1 MTTWTVGADGYAT
14 IQEAIDAAVAGDI
27 IEIADGT
34 YTLTGT
40 LNVNKDVTL
49 IGASEAGVTI
59 DASGLDGYGI
69 HLTADGATLSTF
81 TLLGPE
87 AGSPSG
93 NYGIK
98 ADPNSGSPADRL
110 TDITIEKVTV
120 SGSPRSE
127 IDLNGV
133 DGALLQDITANGGG
147 TAGVGIALTDS
158 ANITLENIST
168 SGNAWGSVAIYP
180 ANRFFDQAAD
190 GITFQGTYSATE
202 TIKIF
207 VEDASNGISGDGN
220 DEVNGTSTGLA
231 DLTLP
236 AAFANNHGYQI
247 KFGDGTD
254 TPTTFYFGAEA
265 DADAF
270 LATLNPG
277 QKASAVY
284 ETPTGDLL
292 VKAGMSIQVAINAA
306 DADDTILLSPDT
318 YAENL
323 TISKAITI
331 LGAQHGVDG
340 ALRAGPESVIE
351 GTSTIALASG
361 AVVIDGVQ
369 INNTSGNTTQFKGIV
384 VTSGADVT
392 IENSRFWSTGPNGNN
407 ADRGIELQSGATGTI
422 LIGDNFFGGVRDA
435 ATDKYSTANWTSGV
449 WSDGNAASLTIT
461 GNTFDH
467 VRTGLNLDGYDDS
480 TTSVSGNA
488 FADSGSGISIGT
500 PSAGTVTGITTNTF
514 ENVDTDFNLQ
524 NVTTGQ
530 TFDLDATGNVSTSP
544 LDAMVVL
551 GGTDDDIITGT
562 AGADILLGNGA
573 ADVLNGMAGDDLLSG
588 GAGDDTLHGG
598 QDTDTAVYADGLANY
613 TSTPSTDANGFV
625 TGFTQVTETTVVG
638 LDEGSDTLTGVE
650 RLVFQNG
657 TPGVSGDDIALDL
670 AQAVQLRLADNVEH
684 LILQGSANLQGYG
697 NSLSNILVGNSGN
710 NILNG
715 DVGVDAMFGGAGNDA
730 YFVDNGG
737 DVVIENAD
745 EGTDVVF
752 STAHLRLSENV
763 ETLVLQGSGNLQG
776 YGNSGAN
783 TLHGNTGN
791 NLLNG
796 GAGADTMLGGLG
808 NDVYFVDDAGDLV
821 FEGVGAGTDA
831 VFATVSQTLSAN
843 VDTLVLQG
851 SANLTGTGNGLDNKL
866 FGNAGENT
874 LDGGVGADRLTGNG
888 GDDTFVFTAG
898 QADGDTV
905 VDFVAGD
912 TLQFFGFGAGTFTQI
927 STDQWEITS
936 AIDAHVETITFAN
949 NAVPTDFLF
958 S

>member
-1 MTTWTVGADGYAT
+1 MATWTVGAGGYAT

-40 LNVNKDVTL
+40 LNVSKDVTL
-49 IGASEAGVTI
+49 IGASEAGVII

-147 TAGVGIALTDS
+147 TAGVGIALTNS

-168 SGNAWGSVAIYP
+168 SGNAWGSVAIYL

-190 GITFQGTYSATE
+190 GITFQGTYSAAE

-306 DADDTILLSPDT
+306 DADDTILLSAGT

-351 GTSTIALASG
+351 GTSTITLASG

-422 LIGDNFFGGVRDA
+422 LIDDNFFGGVQDA

-500 PSAGTVTGITTNTF
+500 PSADTVTGITTNTF

-530 TFDLDATGNVSTSP
+530 TFDLDATGNESTSP

-588 GAGDDTLHGG
+588 VAGNDTLNGGGGNDTITGGAGNDTVSGG
-598 QDTDTAVYADGLANY
+598 DGTDTVVYADGLANY
-613 TSTPSTDANGFV
+613 TYTPSTDANGFV
-625 TGFTQVTETTVVG
+625 TGFTQATETTVAG

-657 TPGVSGDDIALDL
+657 TPAVPGDDVALDL
-670 AQAVQLRLADNVEH
+670 AQAVQLFDASNNLIGTFDDLKSAVDAANAANADAGTAFTIRLAAGDVDIGGAQVVISKNITIDGAGMDATTLHADFNTGGNHNADSAALILVNAGVTANFSDLKIDGTGQQVTQAIRHLGIGTVEH
-684 LILQGSANLQGYG
+684 VHFANIEYTTY
-697 NSLSNILVGNSGN
+697 VGTGISVRG
-710 NILNG
+710 NG
-715 DVGVDAMFGGAGNDA
+715 DVDVLNSTFTNIERIGAHFRDAGVTGKF
-730 YFVDNGG
+730 
-737 DVVIENAD
+737 E
-745 EGTDVVF
+745 
-752 STAHLRLSENV
+752 
-763 ETLVLQGSGNLQG
+763 
-776 YGNSGAN
+776 
-783 TLHGNTGN
+783 GNTYTGK
-791 NLLNG
+791 G
-796 GAGADTMLGGLG
+796 PVTGSTTRRKPVAVPPSSSSTTPSATTWR
-808 NDVYFVDDAGDLV
+808 A
-821 FEGVGAGTDA
+821 ATD
-831 VFATVSQTLSAN
+831 
-843 VDTLVLQG
+843 G
-851 SANLTGTGNGLDNKL
+851 S
-866 FGNAGENT
+866 
-874 LDGGVGADRLTGNG
+874 
-888 GDDTFVFTAG
+888 
-898 QADGDTV
+898 
-905 VDFVAGD
+905 
-912 TLQFFGFGAGTFTQI
+912 
-927 STDQWEITS
+927 TS
-936 AIDAHVETITFAN
+936 AAFLVTTSSVPAPRERSRQHRHQQHGGRCRGLPCHRRVEE
-949 NAVPTDFLF
+949 
-958 S
+958 